1 MTEIRGELKPGEI
14 HPAAAGALRF
24 VQSFK
29 VEELCMWKEAFAST
43 AIEGNR
49 LAEICGE
56 TLDRIMTG
64 KPVSDRYILGLAWT
78 IRESKDDPTK
88 GNGSER

>member
-1 MTEIRGELKPGEI
+1 MDEKRGELKLGEI
-14 HPAAAGALRF
+14 HPASSGAFAFIKSLGPI
-24 VQSFK
+24 
-29 VEELCMWKEAFAST
+29 ELAMWQEAFSST

-49 LAEICGE
+49 LSEICSE

-78 IRESKDDPTK
+78 IRESKNDPSK
-88 GNGSER
+88 HNGDER